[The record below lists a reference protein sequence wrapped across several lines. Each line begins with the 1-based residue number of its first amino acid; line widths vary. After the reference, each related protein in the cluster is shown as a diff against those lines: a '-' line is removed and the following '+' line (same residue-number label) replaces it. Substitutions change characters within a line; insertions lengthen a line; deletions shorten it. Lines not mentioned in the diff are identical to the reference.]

1 MKKVSI
7 IGLGWLGEAA
17 GLLLQTQGYTVVG
30 STTRA
35 EKVELLRGKGL
46 DAIHFALDPDPKGT
60 AYHRLFDS
68 EILIVTL
75 PPKSRHGDGEAYLKQ
90 LASLRTLVANSAV
103 KQVIFISSTGIYPN
117 ENKEV
122 PYTEEE
128 QLTESNAGNSI
139 LYRAEQLMKESPSY
153 ALTVLRMG
161 GLMGADRIPGSY
173 FSGKEE
179 VVGHTR
185 VNFIHQDD
193 AARMIAWVLDQ
204 GLWNQTFNGVAP
216 EHPLR
221 REVYAK
227 NASALGILP
236 PASYLEVADEKE
248 GRWISSEKISAT
260 GFSFDF
266 PNPLDFS
273 YFPRLGTG

>member
-7 IGLGWLGEAA
+7 IGLGWLGEAVA
-17 GLLLQTQGYTVVG
+17 LLLQRNGYLVRG
-30 STTRA
+30 SSTRS
-35 EKVELLRGKGL
+35 EKVELLRGKGV

-60 AYHRLFDS
+60 AYYRLFDS

-75 PPKSRHGDGEAYLKQ
+75 PPRSRHEVGEAYLKQ
-90 LASLRTLVANSAV
+90 LASLRTLVADAAV
-103 KQVIFISSTGIYPN
+103 KQIIFISSTGIYPN
-117 ENKEV
+117 ENKAV

-139 LYRAEQLMKESPSY
+139 LYRAEQMMKESPSY
-153 ALTVLRMG
+153 ALTILRMG

-173 FSGKEE
+173 FSGKEQ
-179 VVGHTR
+179 VLGHTR
-185 VNFIHQDD
+185 VNFIHQLD
-193 AARMIAWVLDQ
+193 AVRMIAWVIDQ

-221 REVYAK
+221 REIYAK

-236 PASYLEVADEKE
+236 PKSFLEAPDEKV
-248 GRWISSEKISAT
+248 GRCIGSEKISAT

-266 PNPLDFS
+266 PNPLNFS
-273 YFPRLGTG
+273 YSPRL

>member
-1 MKKVSI
+1 
-7 IGLGWLGEAA
+7 
-17 GLLLQTQGYTVVG
+17 
-30 STTRA
+30 
-35 EKVELLRGKGL
+35 
-46 DAIHFALDPDPKGT
+46 
-60 AYHRLFDS
+60 
-68 EILIVTL
+68 
-75 PPKSRHGDGEAYLKQ
+75 
-90 LASLRTLVANSAV
+90 VANSAV
-103 KQVIFISSTGIYPN
+103 KQIIFISSTGIYPN
-117 ENKEV
+117 ENKAAS
-122 PYTEEE
+122 YTEEE

-185 VNFIHQDD
+185 VNFIHQLD

-204 GLWNQTFNGVAP
+204 GLWNQTFNGVTP

-236 PASYLEVADEKE
+236 PASYLEVADEKV
-248 GRWISSEKISAT
+248 GRWISSEKISST
-260 GFSFDF
+260 GFSFDY

-273 YFPRLGTG
+273 YFPRLGTS

>member
-17 GLLLQTQGYTVVG
+17 GLLLQRNGYLVLG
-30 STTRA
+30 SSTRS
-35 EKVELLRGKGL
+35 EKVELLRGKGV
-46 DAIHFALDPDPKGT
+46 DAVHFALDPDPKGT
-60 AYHRLFDS
+60 AYYRLFDS

-75 PPKSRHGDGEAYLKQ
+75 PPRSRHEVGEVYLEQ
-90 LASLRTLVANSAV
+90 LASLRTLVADSAV
-103 KQVIFISSTGIYPN
+103 KQIIFISSTGIYPN
-117 ENKEV
+117 ENKAV

-139 LYRAEQLMKESPSY
+139 LYRAEQMMKESPSY
-153 ALTVLRMG
+153 ALTILRMG

-173 FSGKEE
+173 FSGKEQ
-179 VVGHTR
+179 VLGHTR
-185 VNFIHQDD
+185 VNFIHQLD
-193 AARMIAWVLDQ
+193 AVRMIAWVVDQ

-221 REVYAK
+221 REIYAK

-236 PASYLEVADEKE
+236 PASFLEAPDEKV
-248 GRWISSEKISAT
+248 GRCIGSEKISAT

-266 PNPLDFS
+266 PNPLNFS
-273 YFPRLGTG
+273 YSPRL